1 MKSGNK
7 NSFLSRKIL
16 KITTLTFAPLSVFS
30 TLVAASCTQIN
41 SENSLLSKVN
51 YLAIGD
57 AAATGMSEETYR
69 DFQGKMDEAGNLS
82 GQSYPAFFA
91 HFLQKLNKNSLVS
104 YDNLAVNGTSVQNWL
119 YLINP
124 KKYPKGKLSQTF
136 LNSNLTKND
145 KFNEIGAVFGELE
158 NQSFPNFIQKIK
170 KANLLTVSL
179 GFDEI
184 FFTIMKKIS
193 IVPSNLPNIPDDLK
207 KLLDQ
212 HKKNIEQTDSVKT
225 KKDFKDEIDEKI
237 SELKEDFDNL
247 IKELKSINSQLK
259 INLIGLYFSPS
270 SSITKFLKYV
280 LHNDFRLDLD
290 FFDKNID
297 KTNSAIREIALKN
310 NVNYVDVYDK
320 SLWNEKDSKFSAT
333 KLGVY
338 PKLKGQKKIAHQLFL
353 KLALDQNE
361 NNKNI
366 DEFKKT
372 SNFNDIV
379 DGKLTYKNVID
390 IGHFAKSNQ
399 ELLEKLNEGEKTAE
413 FIDKNS
419 NFEKEQEEKIK
430 DSKLTPT
437 ELFKNFI
444 SSDFSSDIDISKLF
458 GNDPF
463 FSQLFSNIP
472 DSNSKTFLE
481 KINFIAEILK
491 PLFKNKETNFFDE
504 IFKSFFEFIESITK
518 PGKEDKISLLTFS
531 FEILKKFSTLFVPQ
545 TGDKIK
551 EALKH
556 FEQVF
561 NKPKQTDEKK
571 AKLAKK

>member
-1 MKSGNK
+1 METK
-7 NSFLSRKIL
+7 NSFLSKKIL

-91 HFLQKLNKNSLVS
+91 HFLQKMNKNSLVS
-104 YDNLAVNGTSVQNWL
+104 FDNLAVNGTSVQNWL

-145 KFNEIGAVFGELE
+145 KFNEIGAVFGELK

-184 FFTIMKKIS
+184 FFTLMKKIS

-207 KLLDQ
+207 KLLNQ
-212 HKKNIEQTDSVKT
+212 HYKNIEQTDSVKS

-259 INLIGLYFSPS
+259 INLIGIYFSPS
-270 SSITKFLKYV
+270 SSITKFLRYV
-280 LHNDFRLDLD
+280 LHNDFKLDLD

-297 KTNSAIREIALKN
+297 KINSAIREIALKN

-338 PKLKGQKKIAHQLFL
+338 PKLKGQKKIAHQLLL

-379 DGKLTYKNVID
+379 DGKLTYKNIID
-390 IGHFAKSNQ
+390 ISHFAKSNQ
-399 ELLEKLNEGEKTAE
+399 ELLEKLNQGEKTAE

-472 DSNSKTFLE
+472 DPNSKTFLE

-491 PLFKNKETNFFDE
+491 PLFKNKGTNFFDE

-545 TGDKIK
+545 IGDKIK

-561 NKPKQTDEKK
+561 NKPKQTDKK
-571 AKLAKK
+571 RWN